1 MLGIKIGNKKKV
13 ENEDVKKENRN
24 NKKGPS
30 FVQQFAILFMFV
42 IGVVLVIAGL
52 IIDIQP
58 IKENTLVLNFLNKK
72 TFLNVLVQ
80 LLITSGTAIIISGIF
95 SIVIGTQNF
104 LEFIN
109 EKIINKMSSA
119 EYVERLAES
128 EKKKLAKEVF
138 RPSIEMSN
146 IYKPTEKYFENFI
159 EKGLKM
165 FKRPFRS
172 DLNIDIFCYIDE
184 VKNVVTCRSKVRY
197 RTYKFHGKHEPFQTG
212 LENEDDTFGEVKFYS
227 ADGEVMD
234 GKYEI
239 INNEDPRC
247 NQNISQDSS
256 VHKMGICEVPDEF
269 NKLDSFIIER
279 SAIEYG
285 NDHWHNLIYKNFSPI
300 NTFTMRIRCAEKIIV
315 KRLDSFSVNSS
326 IKISDTPSTKVD
338 VICAGWVEP
347 GFGLSAII
355 GIQD

>member
-1 MLGIKIGNKKKV
+1 MLRKNKNNKIEMERKEDNRMKNKK
-13 ENEDVKKENRN
+13 
-24 NKKGPS
+24 S
-30 FVQQFAILFMFV
+30 SLVQQFAIVFMFA
-42 IGVVLVIAGL
+42 IGICLVIVGL

-58 IKENTLVLNFLNKK
+58 IEDNSLVLHFIKK
-72 TFLNVLVQ
+72 VTFFNLLVQ
-80 LLITSGTAIIISGIF
+80 LFITSGTAIIISGVF

-104 LEFIN
+104 IEFIN
-109 EKIINKMSSA
+109 EKIINKMSSS
-119 EYVERLAES
+119 EYVERLAEN

-138 RPSIEMSN
+138 RPSIEMAN

-159 EKGLKM
+159 EKGLFM

-184 VKNVVTCRSKVRY
+184 QKKLVTCRSKVRY

-212 LENEDDTFGEVKFYS
+212 LENEDDSFEEVKFYS
-227 ADGEVMD
+227 ADGLVID
-234 GKYEI
+234 GEYIQIKSD
-239 INNEDPRC
+239 DPRC

-256 VHKMGICEVPDEF
+256 VKKIGICEVPEDF

-285 NDHWHNLIYKNFSPI
+285 NDHWHSLIYKNFSPV
-300 NTFTMRIRCAEKIIV
+300 NTFTMRIRCAENIIV
-315 KRLDSFSVNSS
+315 KKIDSFSINASV
-326 IKISDTPSTKVD
+326 KISKTPSSKVD
-338 VICAGWVEP
+338 IISAGWVEP

-355 GIQD
+355 GIQN

>member
-1 MLGIKIGNKKKV
+1 MFGLKKGNKK
-13 ENEDVKKENRN
+13 EEVKEEKIE
-24 NKKGPS
+24 NKKKKKNLS
-30 FVQQFAILFMFV
+30 LVQQFSVVFMFI
-42 IGVVLVIAGL
+42 IGILLVIIGL

-58 IKENTLVLNFLNKK
+58 IEEDTLVLNFIKCT
-72 TFLNVLVQ
+72 TFFNLLVQ
-80 LLITSGTAIIISGIF
+80 LFITSGTAIIISGVF

-109 EKIINKMSSA
+109 EKIINKMSSS

-138 RPSIEMSN
+138 RPSIEMAN

-172 DLNIDIFCYIDE
+172 DLNIDIFCFFDE
-184 VKNVVTCRSKVRY
+184 EKKVVTCRSKVRY

-212 LENEDDTFGEVKFYS
+212 LENEDDSFEQVKFYS
-227 ADGEVMD
+227 ADGEVIEGEYKILNKD
-234 GKYEI
+234 
-239 INNEDPRC
+239 DPRC
-247 NQNISQDSS
+247 NKNISEDSS
-256 VHKMGICEVPDEF
+256 VNKMGICEVPEEF

-285 NDHWHNLIYKNFSPI
+285 NDHWHNLIYKNLSPI
-300 NTFTMRIRCAEKIIV
+300 NTLTMRIRCDQGIIV
-315 KRLDSFSVNSS
+315 KKIDSFSANAS
-326 IKISDTPSTKVD
+326 IKINETPNNKVD

-355 GIQD
+355 GLKD